1 MIDKVKQMNIRKMI
15 ARPMMLGGA
24 GTILLM
30 ASALRAQAQEPYQGP
45 PPPAYSQP
53 ERYHGPEIYLGH
65 AHVDGQNDH
74 DDIKVGRYAGR
85 YHAINLRVSYAPIQ
99 FDRVVVHYG
108 DGASEVLPVRA
119 DIGVGG
125 SSHWIQLPGGERVI
139 RSLEL
144 WYSRANPGDPVKPE
158 VQLYGRP

>member
-1 MIDKVKQMNIRKMI
+1 MTKQTEIRKLLGKGMI
-15 ARPMMLGGA
+15 LGGLGA
-24 GTILLM
+24 VLIA
-30 ASALRAQAQEPYQGP
+30 ASVQTQAQEPYQGP
-45 PPPAYSQP
+45 PPQQ
-53 ERYHGPEIYLGH
+53 ERYRGPEIYLGH
-65 AHVDGQNDH
+65 AHVDGLNDH

-85 YHAINLRVSYAPIQ
+85 YHLINLRVSYAPIQ

-139 RSLEL
+139 QSLEL

>member
-1 MIDKVKQMNIRKMI
+1 MIGITRKAEIRKMI
-15 ARPMMLGGA
+15 AKGMMLGGLAVALFGACA
-24 GTILLM
+24 G
-30 ASALRAQAQEPYQGP
+30 SAQVQYQGP
-45 PPPAYSQP
+45 PPPYPQP
-53 ERYHGPEIYLGH
+53 ERYQGPEIYLGH
-65 AHVDGQNDH
+65 AHVDGLNDH

-85 YHAINLRVSYAPIQ
+85 YHSINLRVSYAPIQ
-99 FDRVVVHYG
+99 FDRVVIHYG

-144 WYSRANPGDPVKPE
+144 WYSRASPGDPVKPE

>member
-1 MIDKVKQMNIRKMI
+1 MFGMNMTKQIRNG
-15 ARPMMLGGA
+15 LLFGG
-24 GTILLM
+24 LL
-30 ASALRAQAQEPYQGP
+30 ATTFAATSGYAHAQQGYPGP
-45 PPPAYSQP
+45 PPPYPPQ
-53 ERYHGPEIYLGH
+53 EMYHGPEIYLGH
-65 AHVDGQNDH
+65 AHVDGLNDH

-85 YHAINLRVSYAPIQ
+85 YHSIILRVSYAPIQ
-99 FDRVVVHYG
+99 FDRVVIHYG

>member
-1 MIDKVKQMNIRKMI
+1 MIEQMKRIKVRKMI
-15 ARPMMLGGA
+15 ARGLMLSGLGA
-24 GTILLM
+24 VLYV
-30 ASALRAQAQEPYQGP
+30 ASAVNAQAQEPYQGP
-45 PPPAYSQP
+45 PPPYPQQ

-65 AHVDGQNDH
+65 AHVDGLNDH

-85 YHAINLRVSYAPIQ
+85 YHSINLRVSYAPIQ
-99 FDRVVVHYG
+99 FDRVVIHYG

-119 DIGVGG
+119 DIPVGG
-125 SSHWIQLPGGERVI
+125 SSHWLQLPGGERVI